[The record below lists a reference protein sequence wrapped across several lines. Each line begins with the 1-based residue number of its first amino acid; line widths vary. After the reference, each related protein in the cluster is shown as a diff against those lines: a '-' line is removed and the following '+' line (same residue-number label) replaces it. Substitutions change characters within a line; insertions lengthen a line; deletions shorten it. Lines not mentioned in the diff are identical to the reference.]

1 MYNNDNNNNNNNG
14 NRNNNA
20 YNNNNYDYN
29 NGNNFNNYNNNYN
42 NYLMQQ
48 NFSDKNWLITLLLAW
63 FAGYL
68 GLHHFYVGRIAKG
81 IVYIFTAGLFGIGWL
96 VDLILI
102 VMKKFRDRQGRL
114 VVNSK
119 F

>member
-1 MYNNDNNNNNNNG
+1 MYNNNNNN
-14 NRNNNA
+14 
-20 YNNNNYDYN
+20 Y
-29 NGNNFNNYNNNYN
+29 YN

-48 NFSDKNWLITLLLAW
+48 NFSDKNWLITLILAW

-81 IVYIFTAGLFGIGWL
+81 VVYIFTLGFLGIGVI

-102 VMKKFRDRQGRL
+102 VTKKFRDREGRL

>member
-1 MYNNDNNNNNNNG
+1 MND
-14 NRNNNA
+14 
-20 YNNNNYDYN
+20 D
-29 NGNNFNNYNNNYN
+29 
-42 NYLMQQ
+42 YLMQE
-48 NFSDKNWLITLLLAW
+48 NVSDRNWLVTLLLAW
-63 FAGYL
+63 FAGVL
-68 GLHHFYVGRIAKG
+68 GIHNFYVGRTVRG
-81 IVYIFTAGLFGIGWL
+81 VVYIFTLGFLGIGVF